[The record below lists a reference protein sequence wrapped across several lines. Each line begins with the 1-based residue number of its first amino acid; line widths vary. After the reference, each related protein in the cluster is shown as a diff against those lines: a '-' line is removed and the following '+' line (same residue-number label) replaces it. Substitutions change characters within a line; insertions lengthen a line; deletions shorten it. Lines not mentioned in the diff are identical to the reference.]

1 MLRNSLEDS
10 LYAKL
15 MQLSITSA
23 LSTASLIES
32 TVDPFMLKRSAHS
45 HGTMRLQ
52 SGEPH
57 CTQQGDVICKMMCL
71 VYLPNQVLYLLA
83 CSSPTT
89 RFTKSC
95 TAHW

>member
-32 TVDPFMLKRSAHS
+32 TVDPFML
-45 HGTMRLQ
+45 
-52 SGEPH
+52 
-57 CTQQGDVICKMMCL
+57 
-71 VYLPNQVLYLLA
+71 
-83 CSSPTT
+83 
-89 RFTKSC
+89 
-95 TAHW
+95 